1 MDKKTTGVIMII
13 IGIIPFFL
21 WLCMGIYT
29 AIGGTSFM
37 GSSVDGFQGFSLAMI
52 AGAIWLAPFLLIG
65 LILFIIGLCMIAT
78 VKKSS

>member
-1 MDKKTTGVIMII
+1 MII

-21 WLCMGIYT
+21 WLCMGISA

-37 GSSVDGFQGFSLAMI
+37 GSRVSGFNSFSLVMI

-65 LILFIIGLCMIAT
+65 IILFIIGLCRLAS
-78 VKKSS
+78 VKKPTN